1 MKKYRCKDCD
11 AEFDEKYVEDCNVCP
26 SCGSVRPPL
35 DVAHDILLPMNWYE
49 LRCLT
54 IWASNWID
62 SRNDGNIN
70 DTKIWLQK
78 LLNRIHKHK
87 PEGGGALTVAQ
98 EIKEIQKSFP
108 HIELRYEHGEIII
121 PPKEEME

>member
-11 AEFDEKYVEDCNVCP
+11 AEFEEKYVEDCNVCP
-26 SCGSVRPPL
+26 SCWSVRPPL
-35 DVAHDILLPMNWYE
+35 DSSQDILLPINWHE

-54 IWASNWID
+54 IWASNWIENQD
-62 SRNDGNIN
+62 ENIN
-70 DTKIWLQK
+70 DTKIWLQR

-108 HIELRYEHGEIII
+108 YIELRDEHGEIII